1 MSGLGMVT
9 GFNLVLLD
17 VGIIVALTA
26 LFAWIVNLIL
36 RGVMRASNPQVA
48 VAMRRLGVAV
58 VVAVGAVLA
67 VQELG
72 VSPSIL
78 LLVIGLVAVA
88 AIVAI
93 RVPLE
98 NAGARFFSGIYS
110 PFKVGDTIRVAGQAG
125 RVIEINAMTTILLS
139 EDDRMVALPNST
151 FLGQP
156 VENLSPQAW
165 KELVVPVTLTG
176 STDLAAFESRML
188 KSLSKLRLRLDPRF
202 PPVFTVK
209 SRSVQGADLV
219 LTVMVRR
226 PEDREPVLAEVN
238 LRVSEEMGHARQSAS
253 KPSGPSEPP
262 SGS

>member
-110 PFKVGDTIRVAGQAG
+110 PFKVGDTIRVAGQTG

-151 FLGQP
+151 RRGRSWW
-156 VENLSPQAW
+156 SP
-165 KELVVPVTLTG
+165 
-176 STDLAAFESRML
+176 
-188 KSLSKLRLRLDPRF
+188 
-202 PPVFTVK
+202 
-209 SRSVQGADLV
+209 SRSRAQRTWRL
-219 LTVMVRR
+219 
-226 PEDREPVLAEVN
+226 
-238 LRVSEEMGHARQSAS
+238 LRAGCSRASPSSAS
-253 KPSGPSEPP
+253 ASILAFLPFSP
-262 SGS
+262 

>member
-1 MSGLGMVT
+1 MNVS

-17 VGIIVALTA
+17 VGITVALTA
-26 LFAWIVNLIL
+26 LFAWIASLII
-36 RGVMRASNPQVA
+36 RGLMQASNPQVA
-48 VAMRRLGVAV
+48 VAVRRLGVAI

-98 NAGARFFSGIYS
+98 NAGAKFFAGIYS
-110 PFKVGDTIRVAGQAG
+110 PFKVGDTIRVGAQSG
-125 RVIEINAMTTILLS
+125 RVIEVNAMTTILLS
-139 EDDRMVALPNST
+139 EDDRMIALPNST

-156 VENLSPQAW
+156 VENLTPQAW
-165 KELVVPVTLTG
+165 KELVVPITLSG
-176 STDLAAFESRML
+176 STDLATFENAML
-188 KSLSKLRLRLDPRF
+188 KSLAKLRVHLDPRF
-202 PPVFTVK
+202 PPIFTVK
-209 SRSVQGADLV
+209 SRSVQGTDLV

-238 LRVSEEMGHARQSAS
+238 LRVSEELGRTRQSAT
-253 KPSGPSEPP
+253 KPAASIEPRP
-262 SGS
+262 GS